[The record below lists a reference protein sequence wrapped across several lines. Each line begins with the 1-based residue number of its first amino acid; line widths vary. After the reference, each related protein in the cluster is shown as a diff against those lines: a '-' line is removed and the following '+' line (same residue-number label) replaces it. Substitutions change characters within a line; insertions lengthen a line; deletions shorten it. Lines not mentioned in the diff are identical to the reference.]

1 MSYYLILLLKS
12 SILHSF
18 VARTRGFSLL
28 KKKDI
33 SKNTHLLN
41 KVYSKK
47 IIQVHTEL
55 NMPYIQYR
63 HGRLKYS

>member
-1 MSYYLILLLKS
+1 MSYYLIFLLKS

-18 VARTRGFSLL
+18 VTRTRGFSLL

-33 SKNTHLLN
+33 SKSTHLLN
-41 KVYSKK
+41 KVYYEK
-47 IIQVHTEL
+47 IIQVPAEL
-55 NMPYIQYR
+55 NVPYIQYR

>member
-1 MSYYLILLLKS
+1 MSYYLIFLLKS

-18 VARTRGFSLL
+18 VIRTRGFSLL
-28 KKKDI
+28 KRKDI
-33 SKNTHLLN
+33 SKSTHLLN

-55 NMPYIQYR
+55 NMPHIQYR
-63 HGRLKYS
+63 HGKLKYS